1 MMIGKSARIAIL
13 GTALLMGLGAS
24 QLGPAAA
31 HAAVPASNTALGGA
45 LQAGF
50 GITAPTTLMV
60 QSPKHGLVSVLVSS
74 STKLVRRYNGQS
86 ALDEFSP
93 GDNLSVVGVM
103 SGTTAMTATLVKDN
117 TIQKAFTRNVGSI
130 TALSPSASSGMTQI
144 SVQVLRDSRV
154 KSQNPFR
161 IGSTITFTVASA
173 MTVTLANGSAG
184 TVASLSTGMTIVSL
198 GVFNRHA
205 HTFDS
210 VSHIRVVSRSNATSG
225 NSSQGGATQ
234 QGVTVEIAGVLQ
246 SGFSATTLMVQTRG
260 RGLLTVNVT
269 ASTAFTGRS
278 GGTVNA
284 TQLKAGDRLV
294 ITGTAQGHTALNATA
309 IQDLNL

>member
-1 MMIGKSARIAIL
+1 MMIGKSARIAVL
-13 GTALLMGLGAS
+13 GTALLVGLGAF
-24 QLGPAAA
+24 QLGPAAVQ
-31 HAAVPASNTALGGA
+31 AAVPASNTALGGA

-50 GITAPTTLMV
+50 GVTAPATLMV
-60 QSPKHGLVSVLVSS
+60 QSPKHGLVSVLVTS

-130 TALSPSASSGMTQI
+130 TAISPSSTSGLTQI
-144 SVQVLRDSRV
+144 SVQVLHDSRV
-154 KSQNPFR
+154 KSQNPFHV
-161 IGSTITFTVASA
+161 GATLTFTVSSA
-173 MTVTLANGSAG
+173 MTVTLADGSAG
-184 TVASLSTGMTIVSL
+184 TVANLTSGMTIVSL
-198 GVFNRHA
+198 GVFNRHSQS
-205 HTFDS
+205 FGS
-210 VSHIRVVSRSNATSG
+210 VAHIRVTNKGSATPG
-225 NSSQGGATQ
+225 TSSQG
-234 QGVTVEIAGVLQ
+234 VTLEIAGVLQ
-246 SGFSATTLMVQTRG
+246 SGFSATTLMVQTRA
-260 RGLLTVNVT
+260 RGLVTVNVT

-278 GGTVNA
+278 GNMVSA
-284 TQLKAGDRLV
+284 TQLKGGDRLV